1 MPWPKTGATHYYTQ
15 LGLQDKGR
23 TIKELVVSWVIQKN
37 SIKPKFENNTA
48 AQNSP

>member
-1 MPWPKTGATHYYTQ
+1 MPWPKKGASLPCQ
-15 LGLQDKGR
+15 LGLQDKGH